1 MPEGRGCKV
10 HERRNRI
17 KNCLWTETQHKF
29 SKDPELWNP
38 VCRKACPSLKR
49 FFFSLRILVRH
60 LSVLSVASL
69 LCCALVL
76 VPAGSSCAESYFSGD
91 GLGEV
96 LERGFAGS
104 LVVRRLPG
112 SKFLTTPV
120 HCRLDTSYVDGYE

>member
-1 MPEGRGCKV
+1 MAEGRGCKV
-10 HERRNRI
+10 HEWRNRI

-29 SKDPELWNP
+29 SGDPELWNP

-49 FFFSLRILVRH
+49 LFFSLRILVRL

-76 VPAGSSCAESYFSGD
+76 VPVGSSCAESYFSGD
-91 GLGEV
+91 GFREA
-96 LERGFAGS
+96 LERGFTCS

-112 SKFLTTPV
+112 SKFLTTLV
-120 HCRLDTSYVDGYE
+120 YCRLDTTYVDGYG